1 MIDHPS
7 GTSAV
12 PPALALVVSKS
23 DWNARAVES
32 ILDPAE
38 YIALRATTGGQA
50 VQFARSASP
59 DIVILQGDLADPT
72 LEEICRTLVR
82 DDLLGASCPVIV
94 IASNGSARERRLDL
108 QRLGVWE
115 IFGQPLDP
123 EALALLFTRFLGAR
137 RELRRISERV
147 MLDPE
152 TGLYN
157 ERGLLRRAAE
167 LGAHATRFHE
177 PLACI
182 ALRPVTDGAIS
193 VSAEIVGA
201 AVAPLVVH
209 LANTIAPI
217 VRMSDV
223 VGHLRPREL
232 GIIAMGDGESSAF
245 KLVDRMR
252 AAVESSPLVM
262 GGLIRH
268 LSIAAAVCAVP
279 DFAQSAVSA
288 PNLLQRVAQ
297 LMRDAGPAVNEGE
310 IRILEPVP
318 RGRE

>member
-7 GTSAV
+7 GTTAV

-32 ILDPAE
+32 ILDPGE
-38 YIALRATTGGQA
+38 YVALRATTSGHA

-59 DIVILQGDLADPT
+59 DIVIVQGDLADPA
-72 LEEICRTLVR
+72 LDDVCRALLR
-82 DDLLGASCPVIV
+82 EDLLGATCPVVV
-94 IASNGSARERRLDL
+94 ITSNGGPRERRLDL

-123 EALALLFTRFLGAR
+123 EALALHFSRLLGAR
-137 RELRRISERV
+137 RELRRVSERV
-147 MLDPE
+147 MIEPE

-182 ALRPVTDGAIS
+182 ALRPVSDGAATPPS
-193 VSAEIVGA
+193 PA
-201 AVAPLVVH
+201 APGIAPLIVH

-223 VGHLRPREL
+223 LGHLRPREL
-232 GIIAMGDGESSAF
+232 GVIAMGDGENSAF
-245 KLVDRMR
+245 KLVERMR
-252 AAVESSPLVM
+252 TAVESSPLVM
-262 GGLIRH
+262 GGLIRR

-288 PNLLQRVAQ
+288 PSLLQRVAG
-297 LMRDAGPAVNEGE
+297 LMRDSGADTPEGD
-310 IRILEPVP
+310 IQIVDPVP
-318 RGRE
+318 RARD